1 MEITKET
8 RDRIFAAADQL
19 YELAG
24 SESFPTVDAVRKHAR
39 VNMNDAN
46 FGMKEWRR
54 AKTSQT
60 APIAARVPEAMQQA
74 GDQVVAVMWQHAQE
88 LANESL
94 RTATAGWDAEKAMID
109 SINAQISQNFD
120 DQFQELEGTRLALKG
135 VQGELEQSAALNQ
148 ELTRQ
153 IADFKESLA
162 GMTSTAD
169 QYKARAEEIDR
180 RANDLRA
187 ELDHAHRVGQEAQAE
202 LERLRDSL
210 DQRNTLIEALR
221 SELATVKA
229 HSEANVTAHQEYRQE
244 AMRDAERAAQQ
255 IEQVQGERDTARSEL
270 ERLRTSHAILEER
283 ADAAVKV
290 GDSLRETQARTLA
303 ELEQQRSAT
312 SQAREEAARLQG
324 QIEALEAKA
333 KPKPSTKQ

>member
-19 YELAG
+19 YEQAG
-24 SESFPTVDAVRKHAR
+24 RESFPTVDAVRKQAR
-39 VNMNDAN
+39 VNMNDASV
-46 FGMKEWRR
+46 GMKEWRR
-54 AKTSQT
+54 AQT
-60 APIAARVPEAMQQA
+60 AQAAPIAVRVPEAVQQA
-74 GDQVVAVMWQHAQE
+74 GDLAVATMWQHAQE

-94 RTATAGWDAEKAMID
+94 RAAQAGWDAERALIE
-109 SINAQISQNFD
+109 SVSEQTSQAFD
-120 DQFQELEGTRLALKG
+120 EQAQELEGVRLALKG
-135 VQGELEQSAALNQ
+135 VQGELEQSAALNL
-148 ELTRQ
+148 ELASQ
-153 IADFKESLA
+153 IAGLKESLA

-169 QYKARAEEIDR
+169 QYRARAEEIDR

-244 AMRDAERAAQQ
+244 AMRDAERSAQQ
-255 IEQVQGERDTARSEL
+255 IEQAQRERDTARSEL

-283 ADAAVKV
+283 AETTAKAGDA
-290 GDSLRETQARTLA
+290 LRETQARTLA

-333 KPKPSTKQ
+333 KPKPGAKQ

>member
-19 YELAG
+19 YEQAG
-24 SESFPTVDAVRKHAR
+24 RESFPTVDAVRKQAR

-270 ERLRTSHAILEER
+270 EGLRTRHAILEER

>member
-1 MEITKET
+1 MEITKEA

-19 YELAG
+19 YEQAG
-24 SESFPTVDAVRKHAR
+24 RESFPTVDAVRKQAR
-39 VNMNDAN
+39 VNMNDASV
-46 FGMKEWRR
+46 GMKEWRR
-54 AKTSQT
+54 AQT
-60 APIAARVPEAMQQA
+60 AQAAPIAVRVPEAVQQA
-74 GDQVVAVMWQHAQE
+74 GDLAVATMWQHAQE

-94 RTATAGWDAEKAMID
+94 RAAQAGWDAERALIE
-109 SINAQISQNFD
+109 SVSEQTSQAFD
-120 DQFQELEGTRLALKG
+120 EQAQELEGVRLSLKG
-135 VQGELEQSAALNQ
+135 AQGELEQSNALNQ
-148 ELTRQ
+148 ELASQ
-153 IADFKESLA
+153 IADLKESLA

-169 QYKARAEEIDR
+169 QYRARAEEIDR

-229 HSEANVTAHQEYRQE
+229 HSEANMTAHQEYRQE
-244 AMRDAERAAQQ
+244 AMRDAGRAAQQ
-255 IEQVQGERDTARSEL
+255 IEQVQGERDSARSEL
-270 ERLRTSHAILEER
+270 EKLRTSHAILEER
-283 ADAAVKV
+283 AGAAVKV

-312 SQAREEAARLQG
+312 SQAREDAARLQG

-333 KPKPSTKQ
+333 KPKPGAKQ

>member
-19 YELAG
+19 YEQAG
-24 SESFPTVDAVRKHAR
+24 RESFPTVDAVRKQAR
-39 VNMNDAN
+39 VNMNDASV
-46 FGMKEWRR
+46 GMKEWRR
-54 AKTSQT
+54 AQT
-60 APIAARVPEAMQQA
+60 AQAAPIAVRVPEAVQQA
-74 GDQVVAVMWQHAQE
+74 GDQAVATMWQHAQE

-94 RTATAGWDAEKAMID
+94 RAAQAGWDAERTLIE
-109 SINAQISQNFD
+109 SVSEQTSQAFD
-120 DQFQELEGTRLALKG
+120 EQAQELEGARLALKG
-135 VQGELEQSAALNQ
+135 VQGELEQSSALNQ
-148 ELTRQ
+148 EQARQ
-153 IADFKESLA
+153 IVGLKENLV

-187 ELDHAHRVGQEAQAE
+187 ELDHAHRVGKEAQAE
-202 LERLRDSL
+202 LERLRDNL

-244 AMRDAERAAQQ
+244 TIREAERAARQ
-255 IEQVQGERDTARSEL
+255 IEQVQGERDAARSEL
-270 ERLRTSHAILEER
+270 EALRTSHAILEER
-283 ADAAVKV
+283 AEAAGKA
-290 GDSLRETQARTLA
+290 GDSMRETQALTLA

-312 SQAREEAARLQG
+312 SQAREEAARLKG

-333 KPKPSTKQ
+333 KPKAGAKQ

>member
-8 RDRIFAAADQL
+8 RDRIFAAAEQL
-19 YELAG
+19 YEQAG
-24 SESFPTVDAVRKHAR
+24 RESFPTVDAVRKQAR
-39 VNMNDAN
+39 VNMNDASV
-46 FGMKEWRR
+46 GMKEWRR
-54 AKTSQT
+54 AQT
-60 APIAARVPEAMQQA
+60 AQATPIAVRVPEAVQQA
-74 GDQVVAVMWQHAQE
+74 GDLAVATMWQHAQE

-94 RTATAGWDAEKAMID
+94 RAAQAGWDAERALID
-109 SINAQISQNFD
+109 SVGEQASQAFD
-120 DQFQELEGTRLALKG
+120 EQTQELEGVRLSLSG
-135 VQGELEQSAALNQ
+135 VQGELEQSNALNQ
-148 ELTRQ
+148 ELASQ
-153 IADFKESLA
+153 VAGLKESLA

-169 QYKARAEEIDR
+169 QYRARAEEIDR

-187 ELDHAHRVGQEAQAE
+187 ELDHAHRVGREAQAE

-244 AMRDAERAAQQ
+244 AMREAERAAQQ
-255 IEQVQGERDTARSEL
+255 IEQLKGEGDSARSEL

-283 ADAAVKV
+283 AEAAAKA
-290 GDSLRETQARTLA
+290 GESMRETQARTLV
-303 ELEQQRSAT
+303 ELEHQRSAT
-312 SQAREEAARLQG
+312 SQAREEAARLKG

-333 KPKPSTKQ
+333 KPRPSTKQ